1 MGPHMQ
7 AADTADQKLADQR
20 NGKHIVKKNQKQISL
35 LPHPHVKG
43 KPGNYVPSTDM
54 FAKTKSCLQIFK
66 VYSVITEILEVS
78 SCNTS
83 ILHVKRLLRL

>member
-35 LPHPHVKG
+35 PPHPNVKG

-54 FAKTKSCLQIFK
+54 FAKAK
-66 VYSVITEILEVS
+66 VVS
-78 SCNTS
+78 KFLMFTPLSQQS
-83 ILHVKRLLRL
+83 